1 MRERGGHETERE
13 ASTSSSA
20 LTRLRESRRV
30 SGLQR
35 RLPTHPRAP
44 PPPATHIPTPATPQ
58 RLGKN
63 LSSLETKQASLND
76 RLMALTSSG
85 ASLADIQAA
94 SLALAEAQAD
104 YEASEERWLVLAEI
118 AGDI

>member
-1 MRERGGHETERE
+1 
-13 ASTSSSA
+13 
-20 LTRLRESRRV
+20 
-30 SGLQR
+30 
-35 RLPTHPRAP
+35 
-44 PPPATHIPTPATPQ
+44 
-58 RLGKN
+58 
-63 LSSLETKQASLND
+63 
-76 RLMALTSSG
+76 MALTSSG